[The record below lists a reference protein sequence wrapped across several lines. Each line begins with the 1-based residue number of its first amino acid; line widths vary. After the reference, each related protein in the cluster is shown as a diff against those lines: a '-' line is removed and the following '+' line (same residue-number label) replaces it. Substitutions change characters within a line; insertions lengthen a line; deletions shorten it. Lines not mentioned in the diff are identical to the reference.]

1 MVVFTNL
8 SIPSVI
14 FADASWYGSL
24 RGGVQFKSD
33 QDAKTSNYGSRWGIK
48 GSSEAGEGLT
58 AVYKFE
64 TRIGS
69 SSNQSANQLYVGLSG
84 GFGNLTLGKIPG
96 AINVHNGMRN
106 QAYWESH
113 GDELLGGRYEALSYA
128 ISAGSVSAQLDL
140 IMDGATD
147 TGKSIDGSAFGMT
160 AALGDIGKLS
170 VGYEKREDA
179 TTTMAMMG
187 ATPSMV
193 AGEDALKLTV
203 TNGKVDKTGSTL
215 VFRTKDGR
223 MAISD
228 AVATHT
234 ITDRATGKSNTAT
247 LEVVIA
253 AAGQTD
259 IDTNEVVKI
268 GGKFYDKGSCVDA
281 KGALLANVC
290 TGTGKPVSSVQYVTT
305 TTKESTKGK
314 DTTSNTY
321 HAYTPAAN
329 GAMLANMDYVE
340 VKSKWGSNVDD
351 RGDRIDSMGRYLN
364 VIEVPSTLSEA
375 DLDGY
380 INDFAINSYA
390 RPYYKADEAE
400 GLVYITLDLDDDP
413 DTSNDIVLVTQ
424 ELVKLA
430 EAATDKT
437 ANLMFNKDGS
447 ADGSAEAGV
456 ASATVTA
463 QQVLDAVATAAV
475 SENRTPAYSIAHTAM
490 GNVTDTVYGANKTH
504 ISAEFG
510 LGAVTLGLG
519 HSQEESNDP
528 MVTGKTKT
536 NYLGM
541 QGSLGDTGLNW
552 LAWGR
557 SVEAPSG
564 TKTNPWMVGINK
576 SLGGGAFT
584 FVEHTNADDDSGG
597 TTHVAFGVN
606 F

>member
-1 MVVFTNL
+1 MFTTEC
-8 SIPSVI
+8 
-14 FADASWYGSL
+14 A
-24 RGGVQFKSD
+24 
-33 QDAKTSNYGSRWGIK
+33 
-48 GSSEAGEGLT
+48 
-58 AVYKFE
+58 
-64 TRIGS
+64 
-69 SSNQSANQLYVGLSG
+69 
-84 GFGNLTLGKIPG
+84 G
-96 AINVHNGMRN
+96 AINHKRN

-170 VGYEKREDA
+170 VGYEKKEDA
-179 TTTMAMMG
+179 TTTMAVMG
-187 ATPSMV
+187 ATPSKV
-193 AGEDALKLTV
+193 AGENALKFKV
-203 TNGKVDKTGSTL
+203 TDGKVDKTGSTL

-223 MAISD
+223 MIISD
-228 AVATHT
+228 AVVTHT
-234 ITDRATGKSNTAT
+234 ITTGADGKSHTAT
-247 LEVVIA
+247 LEVVNVA
-253 AAGQTD
+253 TTD
-259 IDTNEVVKI
+259 KDQDGTIYKI
-268 GGKFYDKGSCVDA
+268 GGKYYSAG
-281 KGALLANVC
+281 C
-290 TGTGKPVSSVQYVTT
+290 TDGNGKLNAGTTPCGTGATTEVRYVTSDLNQET
-305 TTKESTKGK
+305 EKGK
-314 DTTSNTY
+314 TPTAHTY
-321 HAYTPAAN
+321 MAYRADDADQ
-329 GAMLANMDYVE
+329 AMLANKGFVDRRSDWAG
-340 VKSKWGSNVDD
+340 KRDD
-351 RGDRIDSMGRYLN
+351 RNRQIDGDGYYWRWVDSDPDVEGLDVEGISTLASICSLN
-364 VIEVPSTLSEA
+364 SGQNPASGCHVYVGANGEPLTVMVDADNDPSTPDVTRVIINTYGDATDNDDESVATGSSSVSA
-375 DLDGY
+375 DGR
-380 INDFAINSYA
+380 N
-390 RPYYKADEAE
+390 
-400 GLVYITLDLDDDP
+400 
-413 DTSNDIVLVTQ
+413 
-424 ELVKLA
+424 ELVKSPDL
-430 EAATDKT
+430 TD
-437 ANLMFNKDGS
+437 
-447 ADGSAEAGV
+447 
-456 ASATVTA
+456 
-463 QQVLDAVATAAV
+463 QV
-475 SENRTPAYSIAHTAM
+475 SIAHTAT
-490 GNVTDTVYGANKTH
+490 GNLMDTVYGAKKTH